1 MIDPDNQ
8 EAQNRIIRLRQVIAH
23 YALGNQSEFARSLG
37 KRQSVVSS
45 WFQRWAFNASLI
57 LARYPEIDANWLL
70 HGDGDMLKSNNQPDD
85 THTATSDTTT
95 SPDVAALI
103 DALAK
108 QQALTEMA
116 LKQNEMLIEL
126 LQNSKNKE
134 S

>member
-45 WFQRWAFNASLI
+45 WFIRGSFNASLI

-70 HGDGDMLKSNNQPDD
+70 HGEGEMLKHDNQPDD
-85 THTATSDTTT
+85 THNATT

-103 DALAK
+103 VALAK